1 MELPEETRA
10 SAAAMRRVVAE
21 QIEAL
26 SELNSIV
33 RSLVQKLCVGAGLH
47 QTSHH
52 KRTKATEDK
61 DLAQRVREV
70 GEW

>member
-1 MELPEETRA
+1 MRKTLFAIP
-10 SAAAMRRVVAE
+10 AAKPR
-21 QIEAL
+21 
-26 SELNSIV
+26 NSIV

-52 KRTKATEDK
+52 KRTKTTEDK

>member
-1 MELPEETRA
+1 MHKTLFAIPATKPR
-10 SAAAMRRVVAE
+10 
-21 QIEAL
+21 
-26 SELNSIV
+26 NSIV
-33 RSLVQKLCVGAGLH
+33 RSLVQKLCTGAGRH
-47 QTSHH
+47 QTSHY

>member
-1 MELPEETRA
+1 
-10 SAAAMRRVVAE
+10 MRKTLLAIPVAKPRK
-21 QIEAL
+21 
-26 SELNSIV
+26 SIV
-33 RSLVQKLCVGAGLH
+33 RSLVQKLCMGAGRH

-52 KRTKATEDK
+52 KRSKSTDDK